1 MNKEDLQRIKDH
13 DLWPKVMEH
22 LNDSIIE
29 RAEWMVSVD
38 TRAEIIQTLLG
49 KSFSFAIPNAV
60 QAALSDFD
68 DESKG
73 ETSPSEMVAEMNS
86 DADKA
91 GIR

>member
-22 LNDSIIE
+22 FRDAAFSMCE
-29 RAEWMVSVD
+29 WVAEKGH
-38 TRAEIIQTLLG
+38 TRVVHETVG
-49 KSFSFAIPNAV
+49 SFAITHLSAAV
-60 QAALSDFD
+60 EAALSDFD

-73 ETSPSEMVAEMNS
+73 EASPSEMVAEMNS
-86 DADKA
+86 DADKE